1 MSNQYLGSRPVGKSK
16 SSKAVRV
23 AEPTVAYVEKTKH
36 LRSRI
41 KASARE
47 EGSKQ
52 LAREIMD
59 KADMLLGGLSS
70 KPRQELTR
78 TVDTVISRA
87 KAIGTQGKKGSGQ
100 LLETT
105 LLSYTP
111 GQSDAFA
118 SAVNSVPP
126 MQLLEAE
133 RLGVDAIFL
142 EDMARRMH
150 VSYSYLAETLG
161 ISKATAARKLANKD
175 KIDGS
180 AAIALARLLAI
191 AQDMVDD
198 STSPDAKGF
207 DAAKWLGQW
216 IERPQASLGGRKPAE
231 LLDTPTGVSM
241 VIKLLGAIRS
251 GAYQ

>member
-1 MSNQYLGSRPVGKSK
+1 MKTSATAKPRTRQRA
-16 SSKAVRV
+16 AVT
-23 AEPTVAYVEKTKH
+23 EPEAAYAVEARSQ
-36 LRSRI
+36 RSRSGALSI
-41 KASARE
+41 EINGSALRYEPPKANVFARVVH
-47 EGSKQ
+47 GASP
-52 LAREIMD
+52 L
-59 KADMLLGGLSS
+59 
-70 KPRQELTR
+70 
-78 TVDTVISRA
+78 
-87 KAIGTQGKKGSGQ
+87 Q
-100 LLETT
+100 LLET
-105 LLSYTP
+105 
-111 GQSDAFA
+111 
-118 SAVNSVPP
+118 
-126 MQLLEAE
+126 E
-133 RLGVDAIFL
+133 RTGVDAVFL
-142 EDMARRMH
+142 SDMARRMH

>member
-16 SSKAVRV
+16 SSKAVHV

-70 KPRQELTR
+70 KPRQELTH
-78 TVDTVISRA
+78 TVDAAISRA
-87 KAIGTQGKKGSGQ
+87 KAIGTQGKKGGGQ

-142 EDMARRMH
+142 EDMAHRMH

>member
-1 MSNQYLGSRPVGKSK
+1 
-16 SSKAVRV
+16 
-23 AEPTVAYVEKTKH
+23 
-36 LRSRI
+36 
-41 KASARE
+41 
-47 EGSKQ
+47 
-52 LAREIMD
+52 
-59 KADMLLGGLSS
+59 
-70 KPRQELTR
+70 
-78 TVDTVISRA
+78 
-87 KAIGTQGKKGSGQ
+87 
-100 LLETT
+100 
-105 LLSYTP
+105 
-111 GQSDAFA
+111 
-118 SAVNSVPP
+118 